1 MSRIGKKPV
10 EIPSGVEVKLN
21 KNTLSIKG
29 PKGQL
34 TRDLHPQMTVK
45 HEGNLITVARPS
57 DHKMYRALHGLTR
70 SLINNMVLGV
80 TEGFQR
86 VLQINGVGYKAD
98 AQGQKLVLNLGYSHP
113 INYELPKGISA
124 AVDKQNNI
132 TLTGIDKEQLGQVA
146 AEVRS
151 FRPPEPYKGKGIK
164 YAEEHILRKEGK
176 KSK

>member
-21 KNTLSIKG
+21 KNTLSVKG

-34 TRDLHPQMTVK
+34 TRDFHPQITIK
-45 HEGNLITVARPS
+45 HEGSSISVERPS

-70 SLINNMVLGV
+70 SLISNMVHGV
-80 TEGFQR
+80 TQGFER
-86 VLQINGVGYKAD
+86 MLEINGVGYKAD
-98 AQGQKLVLNLGYSHP
+98 VQGQKLVLNLGYSHP

-132 TLTGIDKEQLGQVA
+132 TLSGIDKEQLGQVA

-151 FRPPEPYKGKGIK
+151 FRPPEPYKGKGIR
-164 YAEEHILRKEGK
+164 YAGEYVVRKEGK
-176 KSK
+176 KAK